1 MKEMKQ
7 RRKKE
12 RTWAEAARLVL
23 ENYSDGP
30 MTPKQILQVIETEGL
45 KEMSGTSPLACL
57 NAMLHSNSRS
67 CDGLFYKLP
76 GRISLFTLKKA
87 AAQWSRTLAGPEGEE
102 LDDAESSGS
111 NEAASTVSGDND
123 VSLDETSSNAS
134 CSTESQSKSSLA
146 LRESTRTASQMSK
159 QKKKTGVMLPRVVLT
174 PLKVNGAHM
183 EPSSGFAGKPV
194 GDESSSSSSSSV
206 LPSALCNRTDMA
218 REAPHLLRG
227 VRKPSGGQMKRNRG
241 DDIDFET
248 PGSILVNTN
257 LRALINSR
265 TFNALPLH
273 FQQQLLLLLPE
284 VDRQPGTDG
293 LLRLSGSALNNEFFA
308 HAAQSWRE
316 RLADGEFTHE
326 MQVRIR
332 QEMEKEKKTE
342 LWKERFFEDYY
353 GQKLGLTTEEQNS
366 APSEAEKRTTA
377 ASPEGPTRAPC
388 TPTTHQPDGHFKRR
402 SLRCRNRR
410 NRHKLREAEPSS
422 PAKEA
427 SSSSSSA
434 EATPA
439 EEREANP
446 ATNECQAS
454 RATPLAEM
462 SPEVTKVLSKVDEV
476 VAAAA
481 AAAPDRIPSLPLGP
495 QDQQK
500 RKCFEQ
506 PASPSFPEKKP
517 RLDDRQ
523 SFRNTIESVHPEK
536 PQPTKEEPK
545 VPPIR
550 IQLSRIKPPWVVKGQ
565 PAYQICP
572 RIIPNPEPVRPDR
585 RGSPASADSEAC
597 PLQGRVQRAAAAPAS
612 TIGGG
617 GGPGGGSG
625 RSPDEGGG
633 GGRGSNNN
641 SRVRP
646 PRSHRTKHWRC
657 KRTRGKRWSDLQR
670 AQLLPPSHL
679 GGKTTG
685 WQGPEASLPSGAG
698 ELERGGQATSLPS
711 QEAAA
716 QLEESSEGSVP
727 DRRATEVPAGCPGQ
741 LLDDPRPFPEGAPPE
756 GCNRKERRESPV
768 GSQQNNGW
776 LGDSENSPLGGAS
789 RKEGREGDL
798 ASESSTRVGSEALGS
813 PAWEG
818 VPEGPSPVGME
829 LPPPQ
834 TQRATPSP
842 GREAP
847 SSPEEASHSTTG
859 PLPPCFETSAHE
871 SHLSPV
877 VASSGMEVETDR
889 QRAAAGPSAS
899 PGSDEEAQSLLS
911 ETTETA
917 SDLDAE
923 LSVDDENLEI
933 NRDCRQAEEREE
945 GPHQR
950 HLEERREVLL
960 ENREDLPSDIGVV
973 DSRCRTRLPTPI
985 LGAGKSVLSVDVPVQ
1000 ERPPSGVPQP
1010 LSAAASKPLEGHVV
1024 TQGLPPK
1031 SIPSASSEVAA
1042 AFSRDKPPAETRP
1055 FPEAVKSSERLA
1067 QDASSRQG
1075 TGLSD
1080 SARKAMRA
1088 PRPLRDSAERACL
1101 PEIASLPPE
1110 KSPSSGSLDQVVS
1123 QSPETDLSNL
1133 GKNQISLSCPRPD
1146 KTDPPRTNSTAGIGN
1161 LDEKLK
1167 TAPGPKA
1174 PLRLTSLE
1182 PEQPSNGPAEKTP
1195 AALGRKVFGSGVLGG
1210 AAAKAQ
1216 KPQGSEP
1223 FPMWGMLSHS
1233 KLVSPLPKAVAPGA
1247 RLPPAREDW
1256 PSKRNGGS
1264 VENKKVLASASA
1276 QRKREQQKE
1285 GSPHLMEPWQSF
1297 PLVRD
1302 LAFFKLPKEPGPL
1315 EPSSLPSQLNIK
1327 QAIYGK
1333 LSKLQLNSSRL
1344 NYASSAGSPFFPRNL
1359 EGNAGPFGPKAH
1371 LTASS
1376 RGGGLSFSA
1385 QVFAETGKGME
1396 EVSLKCS
1403 CSLKAMIMCQGCGA
1417 FCHDDCIGPS
1427 KLCVLCLVVR

>member
-1 MKEMKQ
+1 
-7 RRKKE
+7 
-12 RTWAEAARLVL
+12 
-23 ENYSDGP
+23 

-146 LRESTRTASQMSK
+146 LRESTRTASQVSK

-454 RATPLAEM
+454 RATPSAEM
-462 SPEVTKVLSKVDEV
+462 SPEVTKILSKVDEAV
-476 VAAAA
+476 AAAAAA

-506 PASPSFPEKKP
+506 PASTSFPEKKP

-597 PLQGRVQRAAAAPAS
+597 PLQGRVQRAAVAPAS

-617 GGPGGGSG
+617 GGPGGGGG

-633 GGRGSNNN
+633 GGRSSNNSSN

-646 PRSHRTKHWRC
+646 PRSHRAKHWRC

-679 GGKTTG
+679 GGKTAS
-685 WQGPEASLPSGAG
+685 WQGPEASLPSGAREPAGEG
-698 ELERGGQATSLPS
+698 ELERGRQAASLPS

-716 QLEESSEGSVP
+716 QLEESSESSIP
-727 DRRATEVPAGCPGQ
+727 DCRATEVPSGRPDQ
-741 LLDDPRPFPEGAPPE
+741 LLDDPRPPPSPEDAPVE
-756 GCNRKERRESPV
+756 GRNRKERRESPV

-776 LGDSENSPLGGAS
+776 LGDSENIPFGGTS

-798 ASESSTRVGSEALGS
+798 ASENSTRVGSEALGS
-813 PAWEG
+813 PAWEA
-818 VPEGPSPVGME
+818 VPEDPSPVGME

-834 TQRATPSP
+834 TQRATPGP
-842 GREAP
+842 GRGAL
-847 SSPEEASHSTTG
+847 SSPEEASQSTTG
-859 PLPPCFETSAHE
+859 LLPPCFDTTAHE
-871 SHLSPV
+871 SHLSPAM
-877 VASSGMEVETDR
+877 ASSGMEVETDR
-889 QRAAAGPSAS
+889 ERAVARPSAS
-899 PGSDEEAQSLLS
+899 PGSDEEAQSPLS

-923 LSVDDENLEI
+923 LTDENLEI
-933 NRDCRQAEEREE
+933 NRDCCQAEEREE
-945 GPHQR
+945 GPDQR
-950 HLEERREVLL
+950 RPEERREVIL
-960 ENREDLPSDIGVV
+960 ENREDLPSDVGVV
-973 DSRCRTRLPTPI
+973 NSHCRTKLPTPI
-985 LGAGKSVLSVDVPVQ
+985 LTTGKSVLRVDVPIQ
-1000 ERPPSGVPQP
+1000 ERPRSGVPQP
-1010 LSAAASKPLEGHVV
+1010 LSTAASKPLEGHVI

-1031 SIPSASSEVAA
+1031 SILPVSSEAAA
-1042 AFSRDKPPAETRP
+1042 AFSQDKLPAEIRP
-1055 FPEAVKSSERLA
+1055 FPKAVKSSDHLV
-1067 QDASSRQG
+1067 QDASSRER

-1080 SARKAMRA
+1080 SARKATRA
-1088 PRPLRDSAERACL
+1088 PQPLRDSAERACL
-1101 PEIASLPPE
+1101 PEIVSLPPE
-1110 KSPSSGSLDQVVS
+1110 KSPTSGSLDQAIR
-1123 QSPETDLSNL
+1123 QSPKTDLSNP
-1133 GKNQISLSCPRPD
+1133 GKNQISPSCPRPD
-1146 KTDPPRTNSTAGIGN
+1146 KTDPPRANSTPGIGN
-1161 LDEKLK
+1161 LEEKLK
-1167 TAPGPKA
+1167 TALGPKA
-1174 PLRLTSLE
+1174 PLRMTSLE
-1182 PEQPSNGPAEKTP
+1182 PEQLSSGPAEKTP
-1195 AALGRKVFGSGVLGG
+1195 VALGKKVFGSGVLGG
-1210 AAAKAQ
+1210 TAAKAQ
-1216 KPQGSEP
+1216 KPQGSDP

-1233 KLVSPLPKAVAPGA
+1233 KLVSPLPKAVSPGA

-1256 PSKRNGGS
+1256 SSKRNGGS
-1264 VENKKVLASASA
+1264 VENKKVLSSA

-1285 GSPHLMEPWQSF
+1285 GPPHLMEPWQSF

-1302 LAFFKLPKEPGPL
+1302 LAFFKLPKEPGKGAAQPL

-1333 LSKLQLNSSRL
+1333 LSKLQLNSSHL

-1396 EVSLKCS
+1396 ELSLKCS

>member
-146 LRESTRTASQMSK
+146 LRESTRTASQVSK

-194 GDESSSSSSSSV
+194 GDESSSSSSSRSSV

-218 REAPHLLRG
+218 RESPHLLRG

-342 LWKERFFEDYY
+342 IWKERFFEDYY
-353 GQKLGLTTEEQNS
+353 GQKLGLTTEEKNL

-377 ASPEGPTRAPC
+377 ASPEGPARASC
-388 TPTTHQPDGHFKRR
+388 TPTPHQPDGHFKRR

-410 NRHKLREAEPSS
+410 NRHKLHEAEPSS
-422 PAKEA
+422 LAKEA
-427 SSSSSSA
+427 SSSSA
-434 EATPA
+434 EATPVG
-439 EEREANP
+439 EREANP
-446 ATNECQAS
+446 ATECQAS
-454 RATPLAEM
+454 RASPSAEM
-462 SPEVTKVLSKVDEV
+462 SPEVTKALSKVDEAV
-476 VAAAA
+476 AVAAAA
-481 AAAPDRIPSLPLGP
+481 ATPDRIPSLPLGP
-495 QDQQK
+495 QEQPK

-517 RLDDRQ
+517 RLEDRQ

-565 PAYQICP
+565 PTYQICP
-572 RIIPNPEPVRPDR
+572 RIIPNPEPIRPDR
-585 RGSPASADSEAC
+585 RGSPTSADSEAC
-597 PLQGRVQRAAAAPAS
+597 PLQDRVQRAASAPAS

-617 GGPGGGSG
+617 GGPGGGGG

-633 GGRGSNNN
+633 GGCGSSSSNINN
-641 SRVRP
+641 SRVRQS
-646 PRSHRTKHWRC
+646 RGHRTKHWRR

-679 GGKTTG
+679 AGKSAG
-685 WQGPEASLPSGAG
+685 WQESEASLPFQAREPAG
-698 ELERGGQATSLPS
+698 KAELEQGGQAASLPS

-716 QLEESSEGSVP
+716 QLEESSEGGVP
-727 DRRATEVPAGCPGQ
+727 DRRTVEGPVSCPGH
-741 LLDDPRPFPEGAPPE
+741 LLDNPRPPPSPENAPLE
-756 GCNRKERRESPV
+756 GRNQKERRESPV
-768 GSQQNNGW
+768 GSQQSNGW
-776 LGDSENSPLGGAS
+776 LGDSKRSLFGATS
-789 RKEGREGDL
+789 GKEGRDL
-798 ASESSTRVGSEALGS
+798 ASESNTGVGSQVLAS

-818 VPEGPSPVGME
+818 LPEDPSLIGMD
-829 LPPPQ
+829 LPPYQ
-834 TQRATPSP
+834 TQRATPGPERGS
-842 GREAP
+842 EAP
-847 SSPEEASHSTTG
+847 HQAPEEASQSTTG
-859 PLPPCFETSAHE
+859 LLPPCCDTSIHETPAA
-871 SHLSPV
+871 
-877 VASSGMEVETDR
+877 ASSGMEVETD
-889 QRAAAGPSAS
+889 QEQAAAGPSTS
-899 PGSDEEAQSLLS
+899 PGSDKEAQSPLS

-923 LSVDDENLEI
+923 LTDENLEI
-933 NRDCRQAEEREE
+933 NGDCRQAEEREDGLDQRRPE
-945 GPHQR
+945 GH
-950 HLEERREVLL
+950 REVIS
-960 ENREDLPSDIGVV
+960 ESREGLPSDVRVV
-973 DSRCRTRLPTPI
+973 DSHCRTRLLAPI
-985 LGAGKSVLSVDVPVQ
+985 LAAGKSVLPVDVAIQ
-1000 ERPPSGVPQP
+1000 ERPCSGVPQP
-1010 LSAAASKPLEGHVV
+1010 VSTEAGEPHEERVI
-1024 TQGLPPK
+1024 TQGLLPK
-1031 SIPSASSEVAA
+1031 SILPASSEVAA
-1042 AFSRDKPPAETRP
+1042 ASSRDKCPAEICP
-1055 FPEAVKSSERLA
+1055 FPKAVKDGDRLV
-1067 QDASSRQG
+1067 QDVSYREG
-1075 TGLSD
+1075 TD
-1080 SARKAMRA
+1080 PARKATRA
-1088 PRPLRDSAERACL
+1088 HQPLWDSAERACL
-1101 PEIASLPPE
+1101 PLE
-1110 KSPSSGSLDQVVS
+1110 KSPNLGSLDQAVN
-1123 QSPETDLSNL
+1123 QSLKTDLSNL
-1133 GKNQISLSCPRPD
+1133 GKNPISPCSHPD
-1146 KTDPPRTNSTAGIGN
+1146 KLDPSRAISTAGIGK

-1167 TAPGPKA
+1167 MAPGPKL
-1174 PLRLTSLE
+1174 PLRTTFLG
-1182 PEQPSNGPAEKTP
+1182 PEQLNNSPAEKLP
-1195 AALGRKVFGSGVLGG
+1195 AALGRKVFGSGVSGG
-1210 AAAKAQ
+1210 ASAKAQ
-1216 KPQGSEP
+1216 KPQGLEP
-1223 FPMWGMLSHS
+1223 FPMWAMLSHS
-1233 KLVSPLPKAVAPGA
+1233 KVVSPPPKAVALGA
-1247 RLPPAREDW
+1247 CLPPAREDW

-1264 VENKKVLASASA
+1264 AENKKVLASI
-1276 QRKREQQKE
+1276 QRKREQQKKD
-1285 GSPHLMEPWQSF
+1285 SPQLMEPWQSL

-1302 LAFFKLPKEPGPL
+1302 LAFFKLPKEPGKGATQPL

-1333 LSKLQLNSSRL
+1333 LSKLQLNSSHL
-1344 NYASSAGSPFFPRNL
+1344 NYASSAGSPFFPSNL
-1359 EGNAGPFGPKAH
+1359 EGSTGPFGPKAN

-1376 RGGGLSFSA
+1376 RGRLSFSA

-1396 EVSLKCS
+1396 ELSLKCS